1 MSLVVKALSPQR
13 RGSIYAKLYM
23 DLLKNNTFMAIK
35 TSISTCFFQYG
46 IHLHFGE
53 IKISFST
60 RAHTSLLLC
69 ILLSL
74 RK

>member
-1 MSLVVKALSPQR
+1 MQGKKKS
-13 RGSIYAKLYM
+13 SIYAKFYK
-23 DLLKNNTFMAIK
+23 DLLKNNAVMAIK
-35 TSISTCFFQYG
+35 TSIPTCFFQHG
-46 IHLHFGE
+46 SNLHFGV

-60 RAHTSLLLC
+60 LAHTSLLLC